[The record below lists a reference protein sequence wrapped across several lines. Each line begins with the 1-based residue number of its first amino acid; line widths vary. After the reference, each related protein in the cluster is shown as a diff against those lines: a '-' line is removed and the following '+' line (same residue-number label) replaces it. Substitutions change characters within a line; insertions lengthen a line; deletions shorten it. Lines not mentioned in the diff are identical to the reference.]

1 MASYKAFWYTE
12 ESNLRRFGR
21 EHLKALLDNY
31 AVQLGDAGIVIEE
44 PKGLNEYYMK
54 LTAVFM
60 RPEGIP
66 PELHEALYFI
76 KALDND
82 NGLNRISEAVTQKKL
97 KIDMG
102 ADTSTAD
109 KALQAWLQDETLVKS
124 LHVEIGLD
132 ASKSFVHFKP
142 TYHPVPKMVSF
153 PAAKKAFEKDLS
165 VVFQAHGRGTFCEIE
180 QHIRNHEY
188 VFVMHHGDPYRRDT
202 ELKLQ
207 TAIKPLYFWPG
218 VQDLV
223 IYNAKTKTLRMN
235 VQAPWHKRAYAENFG
250 RHLFGDAGLF
260 IEKEVF
266 TLEPVR
272 TLGRAILN
280 GTMYGIDEI
289 ALVELQT
296 VADEELNDIRI
307 RRSKDVF
314 SSYEKENGIPEDEK
328 IKQACFRVR
337 FAGAKSFRN
346 VMVSGSRAR
355 YTQDHN
361 GRHVTAWLIG
371 TGIAAE
377 GKIDESD
384 LEDGDDAGGVE

>member
-1 MASYKAFWYTE
+1 M
-12 ESNLRRFGR
+12 
-21 EHLKALLDNY
+21 KALLDNY

-44 PKGLNEYYMK
+44 PKGLNEYYIK

-66 PELHEALYFI
+66 PEVHEALYFI

-142 TYHPVPKMVSF
+142 TYLPVPKMVSF
-153 PAAKKAFEKDLS
+153 PAVKKAFEKDLS

-235 VQAPWHKRAYAENFG
+235 VQAPWHKKAYAENFG

-328 IKQACFRVR
+328 IKQSCFRVR

-384 LEDGDDAGGVE
+384 LEDGDDASGVE